1 MSMKEG
7 DPLELNKK
15 TIRNILLVI
24 AAAVL
29 MWWLVNHFP
38 TLTNFFT
45 SVVHI
50 LSPVLVGLVLAF
62 IMNLLLNPLE
72 RLWRKLFD
80 GKNSTLANKLRR
92 PMCLLLSFIIVLG
105 VIFAVCFVV
114 IPRLSSTVVEMV
126 NTISAYFKTLDVQYD
141 SLRASLEKYAIT
153 LPEIDLGKSDLF
165 TKVTDLLAKGGTAL
179 LNTTLNITTSVLS
192 AVVNLLMGV
201 VFCIY
206 ILAQKE
212 TLSRQLKKLLYV
224 TFSPAKVDT
233 FLAFLGRVSRTFSQF
248 VTGQTIEAVILG
260 ALVFVGMLIFRL
272 PYAPVI
278 AVLVGVTAL
287 IPILGSWIG
296 AIVGALLILPVSFMQ
311 AIWFVVFLII
321 LQQIEGNLIYPH
333 VVGKSV
339 GLPGIWVFFAVIVG
353 SGLGGIAGM
362 LLGVPVCAVIYDE
375 TRRNVRRKEAA
386 MAAASGTSESAP
398 DTAPEPPAA
407 QTADSI
413 PPDTG
418 SETVP
423 ASDNTSARL

>member
-1 MSMKEG
+1 M
-7 DPLELNKK
+7 
-15 TIRNILLVI
+15 LLI
-24 AAAVL
+24 ACGVTL
-29 MWWLVNHFP
+29 VWWLVNHFDLLLNILD
-38 TLTNFFT
+38 TVLG
-45 SVVHI
+45 I
-50 LSPVLVGLVLAF
+50 LSPILIGLVLAF
-62 IMNLLLNPLE
+62 VLNLLLVPLE
-72 RLWRKLFD
+72 RLWNKLFL
-80 GKNSTLANKLRR
+80 KENSKPIVKKLRR
-92 PMCLLLSFIIVLG
+92 PVCLLLSFLIVLG

-114 IPRLSSTVVEMV
+114 IPRLGSTVVDMV
-126 NTISAYFKTLDVQYD
+126 NTISAYVKTLDVRYD
-141 SLRASLEKYAIT
+141 DLRATLEQYAIT
-153 LPEIDLGKSDLF
+153 LPEIDLGKNDLL
-165 TKVTDLLAKGGTAL
+165 TKITDLVAKGGSAL
-179 LNTTLNITTSVLS
+179 LNTTLSVTTSVLS

-201 VFCIY
+201 VFSVY

-212 TLSRQLKKLLYV
+212 TLGRQIKRLLYALFPEKRV
-224 TFSPAKVDT
+224 TP

-260 ALVFVGMLIFRL
+260 TLVFLGMLILRL

-311 AIWFVVFLII
+311 AIWFVVFLIV

-375 TRRNVRRKEAA
+375 VRRAMRKKEAA
-386 MAAASGTSESAP
+386 MNIATDERRP
-398 DTAPEPPAA
+398 
-407 QTADSI
+407 
-413 PPDTG
+413 
-418 SETVP
+418 
-423 ASDNTSARL
+423 L